1 MSNNKVNCLNI
12 AYIFKTSVGSING
25 SWTEGNVS
33 TVKKITL
40 PDGKQLPYVSGQ
52 SLKYQIRR
60 GWVELG
66 YGNQLSEVVQTSN
79 TKGVNFTQGDPAQY
93 LDDDLLGFMI
103 ASEGEN
109 RRRTAPVRVSAAI
122 GIFPYRGDRDLGTK
136 SKEQAGGDMGAGGN
150 IYETEIYYNY
160 FRVNF
165 LIEIDRI
172 GNFQPSELHK
182 DKKNVTTNELTKRRE
197 RLKQFFES
205 LENVWG
211 GGKQSR
217 ILTDMSPKF
226 LAITFQTS
234 KSPIF
239 LETLTLSDQEEL
251 NVGAVN
257 EVLNGNTGII
267 AKKFIGVQSGIFK
280 NNVVAA
286 VKDTTSIQ
294 DAWKAAKIHIEN
306 LVF

>member
-1 MSNNKVNCLNI
+1 MSTNKVNCLNI

-40 PDGKQLPYVSGQ
+40 PDGKLLPYISGQ

-60 GWVELG
+60 SWVELG
-66 YGNQLSEVVQTSN
+66 YSDQLSEVVQTLN
-79 TKGVNFTQGDPAQY
+79 AKGVNFTAGDPVQY

-103 ASEGEN
+103 ASKTEN

-122 GIFPYRGDRDLGTK
+122 GIFPFRGDRDLGTK
-136 SKEQAGGDMGAGGN
+136 SKEQVDGDMGAGGN
-150 IYETEIYYNY
+150 IFETEIYYNY

-165 LIEIDRI
+165 LIELDRI
-172 GNFQPSELHK
+172 GNFQSTELHAS
-182 DKKNVTTNELTKRRE
+182 KKNNPSTNLELRRKR
-197 RLKQFFES
+197 LSQLLDS
-205 LENVWG
+205 LEHIWG

-226 LAITFQTS
+226 LALTFQKS

-251 NVGAVN
+251 NVAAVN
-257 EVLNGNTGII
+257 EVLEGNANII
-267 AKKFIGVQSGIFK
+267 EQKFIGVQSGIFK
-280 NNVVAA
+280 NDVA
-286 VKDTTSIQ
+286 KDISETTSIQ
-294 DAWKAAKIHIEN
+294 TAWQAAKLHIQN
-306 LVF
+306 LEF